1 MRQLPR
7 HLKTPSWLA
16 DDAAPHC
23 AAPPTWSSQFLH
35 FPPIFGAGFGPT
47 TPHLL
52 LGSPWTT
59 AKDSTVSTLLEPT
72 YFSSYLRTSLWWN
85 SFCKF
90 LVMSRRAGFR
100 HMNSFL
106 PTLTLLSTEI
116 STTIPTTERVNG
128 TSLCNPL
135 PLLQRLSLLWFLKF
149 SLLVILHQI
158 IIYVAY
164 VYCREYRE
172 DKKYNSMRV
181 CLSAD
186 CDRAGVSNSRW
197 PVS

>member
-1 MRQLPR
+1 M
-7 HLKTPSWLA
+7 
-16 DDAAPHC
+16 
-23 AAPPTWSSQFLH
+23 
-35 FPPIFGAGFGPT
+35 
-47 TPHLL
+47 
-52 LGSPWTT
+52 
-59 AKDSTVSTLLEPT
+59 STLLEPT

-100 HMNSFL
+100 RMNSFL
-106 PTLTLLSTEI
+106 PTVLSTEI

-158 IIYVAY
+158 IIYVAF

-172 DKKYNSMRV
+172 ESEDKKYNSESMRV

-186 CDRAGVSNSRW
+186 CDRRSFQFPLTRFVKTEFYK
-197 PVS
+197 